1 MIYDILY
8 PYQQEA
14 ADGIITGR
22 RKAIFDDPGLGK
34 TLTVLGALQKGRLF
48 ENGAK
53 TLVLAT
59 RTGAALTWL
68 PHADKY
74 VPEDVLVVDAV
85 RKSIAARRAF
95 TGAALRA
102 DAPALVIAN
111 HDFIAL
117 GPNDREWK
125 NDPIWKTEWDAII
138 VDESQR
144 VLPTKAQHDLA
155 LTRFWRGLYRLPTHP
170 MTMRVPMSGTPD
182 RGKMENRYGT
192 WMFVLPEVYSF
203 EHQTYEQWLYRNFRL
218 EFKKDYIR
226 VRGRAMQVLTPVVK
240 GLKDEHAWH
249 SLDDKIVIRRTKAE
263 VAPQLPPKRYV
274 DIELPFTL
282 KQERAYLAYLDE
294 FHDDGTT
301 QAAGAFTIRATQFA
315 ITEFDI
321 KPGPN
326 GTTVGTPVRGAESPK
341 RDWIIEWLEERGY
354 DLVGEFATPHGKV
367 VITSQFKTVLKWLAA
382 ELIELGYD
390 PVMLTGDMTTE
401 QRLESQTLFQAPNSG
416 RDIMLLS
423 MTLGDSIDLDAA
435 DDMIFIDRVHDPD
448 RVTQAEDRVH
458 RVSRNHNVVIWRLI
472 TVGSVDEAIDI
483 TNERRFNTTREHM
496 DGRRG
501 VDFARKVLAR
511 FVAGKE

>member
-8 PYQQEA
+8 PYQQVA
-14 ADGIITGR
+14 CDAIVTGR
-22 RKAIFDDPGLGK
+22 RKGIFDDPGLGK
-34 TLTVLGALQKGRLF
+34 TLTVLAALQKARLF
-48 ENGAK
+48 ENGSK
-53 TLVLAT
+53 VLVLAT

-85 RKSIAARRAF
+85 RKGLSARRAF
-95 TGAALRA
+95 VGAALRTNS
-102 DAPALVIAN
+102 PVLVLAN

-125 NDPIWKTEWDAII
+125 NDPIWTTEWDAII

-155 LTRFWRGLYRLPTHP
+155 LTRFWRGLYRLQTHAL
-170 MTMRVPMSGTPD
+170 TLRVPMSGTPD

-192 WMFVLPEVYSF
+192 WMFMLPEVYGF
-203 EHQTYEQWLYRNFRL
+203 DHQTYEQWLYRNFRV
-218 EFKKDYIR
+218 EIKHTRIR
-226 VRGRAMQVLTPVVK
+226 LRGRPMTIEEPVVK
-240 GLKDEHAWH
+240 GLKSEENWH
-249 SLDDKIVIRRTKAE
+249 SLDDKLVVRRTKAE

-282 KQERAYLAYLDE
+282 KQEKAYLKYLDT
-294 FHDDGTT
+294 FTDDGTNHSAET
-301 QAAGAFTIRATQFA
+301 FSVRATQFA
-315 ITEFDI
+315 ITEFDV

-326 GTTVGTPVRGAESPK
+326 RTTVGTPIAGAESPK
-341 RDWIIEWLEERGY
+341 RDWIIEWLEERGF
-354 DLVGEFATPHGKV
+354 DLAGEAHGKV
-367 VITSQFKTVLKWLAA
+367 VITSQFKTVLKWLRD
-382 ELIELGYD
+382 ELEERGY
-390 PVMLTGDMTTE
+390 PVTMLTGDMSTE
-401 QRLESQTLFQAPNSG
+401 QRLISQQDFQSTLSG
-416 RDIMLLS
+416 IDIMLLS

-472 TVGSVDEAIDI
+472 TKGSIDEAIDI

-511 FVAGKE
+511 FIA